1 MEITIQQKSPI
12 ADFVSTLLASRTQ
25 AHIFHWQTQGGG
37 SLAAHL
43 ALGEYYDEIVD
54 LVDDLVESYQG
65 KNGIIKGY
73 TGIPSLRE
81 DGSFK
86 VYFEALSRYVEQKR
100 HSVTQDTYIQNQIDE
115 IVALI
120 ETTKYKLNNLM

>member
-1 MEITIQQKSPI
+1 MQLQQQIDPI
-12 ADFVSTLLASRTQ
+12 AEFVSTLLASRTQ

-43 ALGEYYDEIVD
+43 ALGEYYDEVVG

-65 KNGIIKGY
+65 KNGIIHGY
-73 TGIPSLRE
+73 SPISNIRE

-86 VYFEALSRYVEQKR
+86 VYFEALSRYVEMKR
-100 HSVTQDTYIQNQIDE
+100 HSITQDSYIQNQVDE